1 MRKKEN
7 NIKEKIID
15 NAQAIFAN
23 RGFFKTTVEDIAQ
36 ATGVAKGTIYLYFKD
51 KQELY
56 TATIDAHFSRV
67 LSILTEIEARK
78 VPAADKMRRI
88 AVQFATYMN
97 TLKATYML
105 YSFESITVTGKALKH
120 MHSIIGARITEMTD
134 IISRIVKQGIENGE
148 FRNVDPKVVA
158 FYFLNTIR
166 TMFFSHF
173 DTVSSSIRTDTVL
186 ELFFEGLK
194 KRR

>member
-1 MRKKEN
+1 MRRKEN
-7 NIKEKIID
+7 NIREKITK
-15 NAQAIFAN
+15 NAQTIFA
-23 RGFFKTTVEDIAQ
+23 RKGFFRATVEDIAQ
-36 ATGVAKGTIYLYFKD
+36 ATGVAKGTVYLYFKD

-56 TATIDAHFSRV
+56 IATIDAHFSWV

-78 VPAADKMRRI
+78 TSAADKMHDI
-88 AVQFATYMN
+88 TVQLAKYLN
-97 TLKATYML
+97 TLKTTSTVF
-105 YSFESITVTGKALKH
+105 SFENVTMTGKALKH
-120 MHSIIGARITEMTD
+120 MHSIIGARIFAMTD

-173 DTVSSSIRTDTVL
+173 YAADSFIRTDTVL

>member
-1 MRKKEN
+1 MRRKEN
-7 NIKEKIID
+7 NTKEKIIR

-23 RGFFKTTVEDIAQ
+23 RGFFRATVEDIAQ
-36 ATGVAKGTIYLYFKD
+36 ATGVAKGTVYLYFKD

-56 TATIDAHFSRV
+56 TATIDAHFGRV
-67 LSILTEIEARK
+67 LSILSEIEARK
-78 VPAADKMRRI
+78 VPATDKMHEI
-88 AVQFATYMN
+88 AVQFAKYMN

-105 YSFESITVTGKALKH
+105 YSFENITVTGKALKH
-120 MHSIIGARITEMTD
+120 MHLIIGARIVAMTD
-134 IISRIVKQGIENGE
+134 IISRIVKQGIEKGE
-148 FRNVDPKVVA
+148 FNNVDPMVTA

-173 DTVSSSIRTDTVL
+173 DTVDSSIRTDTVL
-186 ELFFEGLK
+186 QLFFEGLK